1 MMYHAIELD
10 NNLVVR
16 PVVDG
21 ITDIEWF
28 HGCRCFETSS
38 SEYQL
43 KTLLQQHYPN
53 MNLLTTEE
61 WKQFIS
67 SLDDPD
73 NVPNN
78 NFISTRVVRD
88 KWDSNRE
95 IY

>member
-1 MMYHAIELD
+1 MMYHAIELN

-16 PVVDG
+16 PVVEG

-38 SEYQL
+38 SEYKL
-43 KTLLQQHYPN
+43 KTLMQQHYPG
-53 MNLLTTEE
+53 MKLLTIEE

-78 NFISTRVVRD
+78 SFISTRVVRD
-88 KWDSNRE
+88 KWDADRKV
-95 IY
+95 Y

>member
-1 MMYHAIELD
+1 MMYHAIHLN

-21 ITDIEWF
+21 ITDLEWF
-28 HGCRCFETSS
+28 HGCRCFEI
-38 SEYQL
+38 SESRYQL
-43 KTLLQQHYPN
+43 EMRLRYLDDKH
-53 MNLLTTEE
+53 LLTIEE
-61 WKQFIS
+61 WSQFIS

-78 NFISTRVVRD
+78 NFISTYVKRD
-88 KWDSNRE
+88 KWDSNRP